1 MTKSFSRT
9 FMISALLYFLLGLA
23 MVIWPDA
30 SRLAICYTIGIGL
43 ALYGVIRILMQWSAL
58 GFLSLGNGFLAGLV
72 CLLVGLLII
81 IQAQAV
87 LAIFGTLL
95 GLLLLADSIIKLQIS
110 YQLSG
115 QNKSS
120 ARRNAICDL
129 ITLVLGVI
137 LLFNPFTGLRA
148 MTIYIGISLMLDA
161 IIDFVIALD
170 VRRHLRDQIILEDF

>member
-1 MTKSFSRT
+1 
-9 FMISALLYFLLGLA
+9 

-87 LAIFGTLL
+87 LAIFGTVL
-95 GLLLLADSIIKLQIS
+95 GLLLLD
-110 YQLSG
+110 QLP
-115 QNKSS
+115 
-120 ARRNAICDL
+120 A
-129 ITLVLGVI
+129 
-137 LLFNPFTGLRA
+137 LR
-148 MTIYIGISLMLDA
+148 T
-161 IIDFVIALD
+161 
-170 VRRHLRDQIILEDF
+170 E

>member
-30 SRLAICYTIGIGL
+30 SRLTICYTVGIVL
-43 ALYGVIRILMQWSAL
+43 ALYGVIRILMQWNAL
-58 GFLSLGNGFLAGLV
+58 GFLSLGNGFLAGLL

-87 LAIFGTLL
+87 LAIFGTVL

-110 YQLSG
+110 YQLSS
-115 QNKSS
+115 QNKPS
-120 ARRNAICDL
+120 ARRNAICAL
-129 ITLVLGVI
+129 ITLVLSVI

-161 IIDFVIALD
+161 VIDFLIALD
-170 VRRHLRDQIILEDF
+170 MRRHLRDHIILEDF

>member
-9 FMISALLYFLLGLA
+9 FMISALIYFLLGLA

-30 SRLAICYTIGIGL
+30 SRLTICYTVGIVL
-43 ALYGVIRILMQWSAL
+43 ALYGVIRILMQWNAL
-58 GFLSLGNGFLAGLV
+58 GFLSLGNGFLAGLL

-87 LAIFGTLL
+87 LAIFGTVL
-95 GLLLLADSIIKLQIS
+95 GLLLLADSIIKLQTS
-110 YQLSG
+110 

-120 ARRNAICDL
+120 ARRNAICAL

-161 IIDFVIALD
+161 VIDFLIALD
-170 VRRHLRDQIILEDF
+170 VRRHLRDHIILEGF